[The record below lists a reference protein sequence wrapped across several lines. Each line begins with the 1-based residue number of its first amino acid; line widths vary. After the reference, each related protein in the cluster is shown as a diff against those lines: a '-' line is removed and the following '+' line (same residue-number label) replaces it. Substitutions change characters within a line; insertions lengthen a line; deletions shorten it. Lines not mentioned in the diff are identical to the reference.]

1 MSGKQGQAMATPTA
15 PVTIDVSGS
24 SNVII
29 NLTLSING
37 ADLGNLFER
46 LLLALEATT
55 AKR

>member
-1 MSGKQGQAMATPTA
+1 MSGKQGQAMATPAA
-15 PVTIDVSGS
+15 PVTVDVSGS

-37 ADLGNLFER
+37 ADLGNLLEQ

-55 AKR
+55 ARR

>member
-15 PVTIDVSGS
+15 PVTVDVSCP
-24 SNVII
+24 SNVTI

-55 AKR
+55 ARR

>member
-1 MSGKQGQAMATPTA
+1 MATPTA
-15 PVTIDVSGS
+15 PVTVDVSGS
-24 SNVII
+24 SNVTI

-37 ADLGNLFER
+37 ADLGNLLER